1 MKNYIKR
8 NIELIDELLELY
20 NKLKL
25 NDIKIQK
32 LEDKIKNDEA
42 ELIRVQLENKKLK
55 DLVLTLENAKTEVL
69 DCSKTVFIKDRYE
82 DLNIN
87 IKA

>member
-8 NIELIDELLELY
+8 NIELIDEMLGLY

-55 DLVLTLENAKTEVL
+55 DLVLTLENSKTEVI
-69 DCSKTVFIKDRYE
+69 DCSRTMFIKDRYE